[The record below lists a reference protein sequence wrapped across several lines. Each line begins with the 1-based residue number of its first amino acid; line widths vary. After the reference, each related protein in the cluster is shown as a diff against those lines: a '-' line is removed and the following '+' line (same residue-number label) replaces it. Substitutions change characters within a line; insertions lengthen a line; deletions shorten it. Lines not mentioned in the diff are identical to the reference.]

1 MAAFIKLPKHIEDAA
16 AAIFDDERKKPP
28 RDGSVI
34 GSPVVLLRADP
45 QVEAEV
51 VRRLNAERQSG
62 KWDAM
67 KRWLHG
73 GKGAS

>member
-1 MAAFIKLPKHIEDAA
+1 MKPLFKFSKHIEDAA

-28 RDGSVI
+28 RDDSVI

-67 KRWLHG
+67 KRWLNG